1 MRPGRRSMRS
11 ALYYRNIHGTR
22 TLVVKGA
29 SRHSSSVWPTARR
42 RTRLVDYPSHPA
54 GLCSADLLCAS
65 SAVNHRLQQARH
77 HGELQLLRS
86 QVRFELC
93 PAHDVG
99 ARRAHR
105 TTCQC
110 ASPSALATVSRTTST
125 ENVAPTLVWRRRAL
139 GTQRVGAHEGF
150 ITNAPAL
157 RGGVS
162 SEKDVAAQLEAA
174 VSVSRGPRTQL
185 DRVAPCTQGAGR
197 CAPRPA
203 YAGEKDVRVRPP
215 SASLPPDWCLFAP

>member
-1 MRPGRRSMRS
+1 MLPAFMLGFCSRLRRWFPP
-11 ALYYRNIHGTR
+11 YRR
-22 TLVVKGA
+22 TACVLVDVACTAPCTTEISTACERWSRAVKGA
-29 SRHSSSVWPTARR
+29 SRHSSSVWPPARR

-110 ASPSALATVSRTTST
+110 ASPSALTTVARTTST

-139 GTQRVGAHEGF
+139 
-150 ITNAPAL
+150 
-157 RGGVS
+157 
-162 SEKDVAAQLEAA
+162 
-174 VSVSRGPRTQL
+174 
-185 DRVAPCTQGAGR
+185 
-197 CAPRPA
+197 
-203 YAGEKDVRVRPP
+203 
-215 SASLPPDWCLFAP
+215 